1 MAINQVI
8 PLPPPAEHRRIA
20 AKADE
25 LMALRDRLEAS
36 LAAAGDTRRR
46 LIETLL
52 AEALAPAGDRELE
65 AAE

>member
-36 LAAAGDTRRR
+36 LAAAGDTRRP
-46 LIETLL
+46 IETLL